1 MSMIDVL
8 EINLTK
14 SVHVATAAPLPHFFT
29 TYQTSRSAALFKCTP
44 SVEFYRMKDD
54 ISFILTWTVVAKKKN
69 CQKYIMKFHVTR
81 KIVLL
86 IGKFCGV
93 KTFLLNRFQS
103 IYTGRIK
110 CVVLMFCTEMI

>member
-1 MSMIDVL
+1 MIDVL

-54 ISFILTWTVVAKKKN
+54 ISFILTWTVVAKKKLPKIYN
-69 CQKYIMKFHVTR
+69 EFHVTR